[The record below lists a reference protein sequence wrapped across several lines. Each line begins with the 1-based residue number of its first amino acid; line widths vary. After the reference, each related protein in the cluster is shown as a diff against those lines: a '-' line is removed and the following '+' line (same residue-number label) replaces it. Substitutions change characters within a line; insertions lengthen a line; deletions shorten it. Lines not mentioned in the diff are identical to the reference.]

1 MEVLTR
7 LQQAGLTA
15 NAEKCEFE
23 KDTIDILGHKVTAS
37 GVTPYP
43 DRENTIK
50 KHPCPTN
57 TKQLQNF
64 LGVINFYRRFTPGA
78 ARTLA
83 PLMEALR
90 GSP

>member
-64 LGVINFYRRFTPGA
+64 LGVINFYRRPRERPKHWRRSFLCYHFFP
-78 ARTLA
+78 
-83 PLMEALR
+83 
-90 GSP
+90 